1 MGRPRGHRIY
11 CQKSA
16 GWAWLALPT
25 PSETREFSVRED
37 TPLTQ
42 ARALL
47 SDLASPL
54 LILSLRVIVVAG
66 VEARSHRCLPLSPH
80 PRAEQVGSGGGRNE
94 SGVKVGQKKVA
105 FICSR
110 THRTSSN
117 PQCHLPS
124 LTPEPPG
131 CSRSARRKRRE
142 AGGCARCRP
151 ASAAGWACAAPR
163 RCSAAPPQ

>member
-1 MGRPRGHRIY
+1 MGRPQGPGTY

-16 GWAWLALPT
+16 GRAWLALPT

-37 TPLTQ
+37 TSLTQ
-42 ARALL
+42 AGALVCD
-47 SDLASPL
+47 SACPL
-54 LILSLRVIVVAG
+54 LTLSLCVIMVAG
-66 VEARSHRCLPLSPH
+66 MEARSHHCLLLCPH
-80 PRAEQVGSGGGRNE
+80 PRAEQVGSGGGRNG
-94 SGVKVGQKKVA
+94 SGVKVVQKKVA

-110 THRTSSN
+110 TRRTPRH

-142 AGGCARCRP
+142 AGGCAHCRP

-163 RCSAAPPQ
+163 RCSAAPPR